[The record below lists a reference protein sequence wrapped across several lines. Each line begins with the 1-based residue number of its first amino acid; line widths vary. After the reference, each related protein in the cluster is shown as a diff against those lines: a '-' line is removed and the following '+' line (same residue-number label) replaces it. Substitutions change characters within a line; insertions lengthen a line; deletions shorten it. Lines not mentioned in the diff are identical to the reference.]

1 MVNVEGLQVGDQ
13 RVCRGGC
20 LEAVAGAVLNF
31 GVGAYMG
38 APRGQVQRAV
48 ISGAQSSTGIPLGT
62 AVLDISVL
70 FPFPRESMQLAIIC
84 SYLLGKQD
92 ALSEITCLSFQRSFK
107 CVQMRFA
114 PFAYLDL

>member
-38 APRGQVQRAV
+38 APRGQVSCAEGRDLWCSEQHWHSPGDSSAGHFCAVPLSQRKHA
-48 ISGAQSSTGIPLGT
+48 ACHNLLLSSRKT
-62 AVLDISVL
+62 
-70 FPFPRESMQLAIIC
+70 R
-84 SYLLGKQD
+84 
-92 ALSEITCLSFQRSFK
+92 
-107 CVQMRFA
+107 CVV
-114 PFAYLDL
+114 